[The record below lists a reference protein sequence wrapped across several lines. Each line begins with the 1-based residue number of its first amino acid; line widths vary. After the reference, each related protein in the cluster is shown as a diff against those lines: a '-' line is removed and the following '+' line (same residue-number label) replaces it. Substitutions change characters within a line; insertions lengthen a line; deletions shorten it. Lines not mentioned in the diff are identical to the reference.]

1 MPSSSTAKRGTAP
14 LYDTIII
21 GGGAAGLGAALYA
34 ARFMLNTICIAK
46 EFGGTGNIAHLVDN
60 WIGEPGVSGF
70 DLMQKFIK
78 HVKQYNVPLVEDEV
92 TEIVKEGKNFVV
104 RTKSGTTYMGKTIIF
119 TMGMVHRK
127 LNVSGEKEFEGKGV
141 HYCYTCDGPLYG
153 GKIVAV
159 VGGSDS
165 AGLGS
170 LMLKDYAKKVYVIYR
185 GEKLRAEP
193 ITAQQVYGSPKI
205 EVIHKANIVEIRGDK
220 FVTSVKLDTGKEIKL
235 DGVFIEVGHL
245 PLSDIP
251 QKLGVKVD
259 DHGFVHVDRTQATN
273 VPGFFAAGDIT
284 NATSLKQFIT
294 SASEGSIAA
303 QGVFLYL
310 KAEHTR

>member
-1 MPSSSTAKRGTAP
+1 MSPSSTAKRGTTQ

-34 ARFMLNTICIAK
+34 ARFMLKTVCIAK

-78 HVKQYNVPLVEDEV
+78 HVKQYNVPLLEDEV
-92 TEIVKEGKNFVV
+92 TEIAKEGKNFIVK
-104 RTKSGTTYMGKTIIF
+104 TASGAAYTGKTVIYSL
-119 TMGMVHRK
+119 GMVHRK
-127 LNVSGEKEFEGKGV
+127 LNVPGEKEFEGRGV

-153 GKIVAV
+153 KKVVAV

-165 AGLGS
+165 AGLAS

-185 GEKLRAEP
+185 GDRLRAEP
-193 ITAQQVYGSPKI
+193 ITAKQVYEHPNI
-205 EVIHKANIVEIRGDK
+205 EVIHKASIVEIKGDK
-220 FVTSVKLDTGKEIKL
+220 FVRSVKLDTGKEIEL

-251 QKLGVKVD
+251 KKLGVKLD
-259 DHGFVHVDRTQATN
+259 DHGFVDVDRTQATN

-284 NATSLKQFIT
+284 NATTLKQFIT
-294 SASEGSIAA
+294 SAAEGSIAA

-310 KAEHTR
+310 KAQHTA